1 MQQRSIEHRPCQERD
16 HDALL
21 DPPCPRLTHENTM
34 PMRLPRI
41 YLPHMLAALCL
52 GAMALA
58 FQTAPVRAQTSALG
72 GFQDN
77 GTAGGRAARSQNP
90 AHLLDNDRAR
100 QLGTLDSQT
109 QRLDQQRK
117 ERNLKLTEPCPS
129 TTNPACREINKD
141 GKERK

>member
-1 MQQRSIEHRPCQERD
+1 
-16 HDALL
+16 
-21 DPPCPRLTHENTM
+21 
-34 PMRLPRI
+34 
-41 YLPHMLAALCL
+41 MLAALCL

-77 GTAGGRAARSQNP
+77 GTAGGRAARTQNP
-90 AHLLDNDRAR
+90 ARLLDNDRAR

-129 TTNPACREINKD
+129 ATNPACREINKD
-141 GKERK
+141 GNERK